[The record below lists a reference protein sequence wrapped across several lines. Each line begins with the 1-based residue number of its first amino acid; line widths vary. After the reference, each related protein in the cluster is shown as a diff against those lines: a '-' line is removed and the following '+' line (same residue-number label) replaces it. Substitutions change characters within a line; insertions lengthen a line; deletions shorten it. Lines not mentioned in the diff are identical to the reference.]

1 MPPALSKHPLLYLL
15 TASGLAY
22 IIFKIK
28 YFKKTLGRDKEYLIV
43 AFAAA
48 TMILI
53 IIFILPG
60 YNNAKYYIFT
70 LPIFINTILQYVS
83 FLRLVIFSIII
94 NLIVI
99 IDYLF
104 FYLIGCSGC
113 NPYPNNS
120 VTNFFKRYEC
130 KLFYGRDLLKF
141 LLLYLTYSH

>member
-53 IIFILPG
+53 IVFILPG

-70 LPIFINTILQYVS
+70 LPIFFNTILQYVS
-83 FLRLVIFSIII
+83 FSRLVIFCIICNSI
-94 NLIVI
+94 VF

-104 FYLIGCSGC
+104 FYIIGCSGC
-113 NPYPNNS
+113 NPWPNNS
-120 VTNFFKRYEC
+120 VTNFFKDMSVNYFTGEI
-130 KLFYGRDLLKF
+130 Y
-141 LLLYLTYSH
+141 